1 MLYQNKIRKLNM
13 VKMGPKQLSWF
24 MDLFFNP
31 LSHYLCLQTDYFLA
45 TLAFKIQLIVF
56 LSCQQNHYSNHVLT
70 QEKALFLLLLH
81 CTFQLLSYCK
91 NHLHAKWIK
100 SHFRPPFSND
110 KVTAQSREETLETLA
125 DKYMKKKLDVS
136 VLWHFWGKLI
146 SWLVAHV
153 ANFILGQH

>member
-1 MLYQNKIRKLNM
+1 MLYQNKNRKLN
-13 VKMGPKQLSWF
+13 VAKIGPND
-24 MDLFFNP
+24 DLLYIFFNP
-31 LSHYLCLQTDYFLA
+31 LSGLQSTVNCF
-45 TLAFKIQLIVF
+45 F

-110 KVTAQSREETLETLA
+110 KVTAQSREETFEPLA
-125 DKYMKKKLDVS
+125 DIYMKKKLDVS
-136 VLWHFWGKLI
+136 VLWHFLGKLI
-146 SWLVAHV
+146 SWLVARV